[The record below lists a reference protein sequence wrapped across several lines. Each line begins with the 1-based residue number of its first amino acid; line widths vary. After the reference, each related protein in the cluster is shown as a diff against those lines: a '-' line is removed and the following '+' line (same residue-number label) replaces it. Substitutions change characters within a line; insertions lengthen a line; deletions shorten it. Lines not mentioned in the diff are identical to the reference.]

1 MDHDHVMVKVKNVF
15 IFRQTQKGIVGILSA
30 ARINW

>member
-1 MDHDHVMVKVKNVF
+1 MDHVMIKVKTVF
-15 IFRQTQKGIVGILSA
+15 IFSQTQKEIVGILSP

>member
-1 MDHDHVMVKVKNVF
+1 MDQVMVNVKKVF
-15 IFRQTQKGIVGILSA
+15 ILPQTQKGIVGILSA